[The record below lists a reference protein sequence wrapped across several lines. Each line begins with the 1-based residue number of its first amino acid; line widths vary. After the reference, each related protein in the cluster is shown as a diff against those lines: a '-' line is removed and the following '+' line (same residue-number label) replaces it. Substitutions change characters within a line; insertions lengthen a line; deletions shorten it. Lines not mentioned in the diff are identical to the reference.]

1 MRGPVPEEVASREK
15 SSEPRAGGGGLEPRI
30 PQARSKEPQAR
41 SKEPPARP
49 LFVLIRDRRA
59 ARNDPSVPAFSFLLG
74 QVHYAPPPASP
85 LSFVVRDFFQSE
97 GGLGD

>member
-15 SSEPRAGGGGLEPRI
+15 SSEPRAGVGGLEPCN
-30 PQARSKEPQAR
+30 PQARSE
-41 SKEPPARP
+41 EPPARP

-59 ARNDPSVPAFSFLLG
+59 ARTDPSVPVFSFLFG

>member
-1 MRGPVPEEVASREK
+1 MGEPGAGPVPEEVASQEK

-30 PQARSKEPQAR
+30 PQARSKEP
-41 SKEPPARP
+41 PARR

-59 ARNDPSVPAFSFLLG
+59 ARTDPSVPAFSFLLG

>member
-1 MRGPVPEEVASREK
+1 MRGPVPEEVASRKK

-30 PQARSKEPQAR
+30 PQAR